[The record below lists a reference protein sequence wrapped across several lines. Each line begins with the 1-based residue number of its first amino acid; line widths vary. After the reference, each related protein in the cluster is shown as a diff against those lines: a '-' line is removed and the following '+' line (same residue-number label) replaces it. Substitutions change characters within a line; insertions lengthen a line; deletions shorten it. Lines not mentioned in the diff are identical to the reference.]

1 MARIHF
7 GSVALPWGFGCHP
20 RDMRLHPRH
29 SWSVTPEEAVA
40 LQKELRGQVVSD
52 RPIDLDAVRLVA
64 GVDVSV
70 KDGMSQAAV
79 VVATFPDFQVV
90 ETVRA
95 QRRTPFPYV
104 PGLLS
109 FREGPVLEEAF
120 ERLEAEPDVFL
131 FDGMGIAHPRRCGI
145 ASHLGLWL
153 ERPTIGCGK
162 TLLTGRYRDLPQEKG
177 SMAPLI
183 HRGETIGV
191 ALRTRTGTNPMIIS
205 PGHLADIPTAADF
218 VMRCAPKYRLPQP
231 IRLAHNAAG
240 EFMIASSRAADRAG
254 ACSAGN

>member
-1 MARIHF
+1 
-7 GSVALPWGFGCHP
+7 
-20 RDMRLHPRH
+20 MRLDRRH
-29 SWSVTPEEAVA
+29 VWTTTPEEAVA
-40 LQKELRGQVVSD
+40 LQRELRSEVIADQ
-52 RPIDLDAVRLVA
+52 PIDLDAVRLVA

-70 KDGMSQAAV
+70 KNDQSQAAV
-79 VVATFPDFQVV
+79 VVATFPDFRPV
-90 ETVRA
+90 ETVQA
-95 QRRTPFPYV
+95 RRSTPFPYV

-120 ERLEAEPDVFL
+120 ERLQIEPDVFL

-191 ALRTRTGTNPMIIS
+191 ALRTRTGTNPMI
-205 PGHLADIPTAADF
+205 
-218 VMRCAPKYRLPQP
+218 
-231 IRLAHNAAG
+231 
-240 EFMIASSRAADRAG
+240 
-254 ACSAGN
+254 